1 MLCLVFLVAVMF
13 VPESPVY
20 LVSNGDDQDAGEVI
34 KRLGQDDQERLEEI
48 KEAFSQRGAIT
59 DDDNGRTTT
68 TSWIRRCR
76 SVTTNP
82 DNVKPFVVGVILMSF
97 FQVGSS

>member
-48 KEAFSQRGAIT
+48 KEAFSQRAIT
-59 DDDNGRTTT
+59 DDGHGTTT